1 MQKDQIIIPGP
12 WVISVDYKARSK
24 LKTHFVVVK
33 AEIKEDG
40 DKKVPMFYCN
50 HPSKVSLKGNSNEID
65 HTGIFLRIE

>member
-1 MQKDQIIIPGP
+1 MKDLIINPGP

-33 AEIKEDG
+33 AEIDKDG
-40 DKKVPMFYCN
+40 DKKVAMFYCN

-65 HTGIFLRIE
+65 QTGV